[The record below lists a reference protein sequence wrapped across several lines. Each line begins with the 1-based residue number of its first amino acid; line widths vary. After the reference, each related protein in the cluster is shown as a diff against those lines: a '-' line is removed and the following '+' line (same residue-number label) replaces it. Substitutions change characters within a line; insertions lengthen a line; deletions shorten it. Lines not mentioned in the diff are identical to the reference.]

1 MKKFLFTIVLLC
13 LAFLGCTS
21 DNEDSVA
28 GQYLF
33 QNDTLTVAISFEN
46 DGVAY
51 MHIFTNNSIEFQDIS
66 SVSSYM
72 GEYPNYTV
80 TVAGVDKPT
89 LVLSC
94 AFTSYDTFT
103 ATVVESHLD
112 NVYWLYR
119 ERHIYLP
126 QTMLF
131 KRDKRTLD
139 MNGDGVLDWTQ
150 DWYYQ

>member
-1 MKKFLFTIVLLC
+1 MKKILFALSTFLC

-33 QNDTLTVAISFEN
+33 QNDTLTVAVSFEKG
-46 DGVAY
+46 GVAY
-51 MHIFTNNSIEFQDIS
+51 LHIFTNNSIEFQDIS
-66 SVSSYM
+66 TVSRYI

-80 TVAGVDKPT
+80 SIAGVGGPT

-94 AFTSYDTFT
+94 AFASYDTFT
-103 ATVVESHLD
+103 ATVMESHLD
-112 NVYWLYR
+112 DVFWLYR

-126 QTMLF
+126 QMMLF
-131 KRDKRTLD
+131 KRDKRILD
-139 MNGDGVLDWTQ
+139 TNGDGVLDWTQ
-150 DWYYQ
+150 DLY